1 VTSRP
6 VALVVD
12 DDPDIRTAVAR
23 VLARAGLETV
33 DVGTGEACLDVLAT
47 RPVDLVVLD
56 VAMPGLDGMAT
67 LERIRDTSDVL
78 VLMLTAR
85 AERHDKLRGLGG
97 GADDYLTK
105 PFDNAELVARVR
117 ALLRRRPPS
126 DDRDVYDDGVLVV
139 DFGARR
145 VVVRGAPVELSPA
158 EWSLLVTLVRHTGET
173 LTKQQ
178 LLELAWR
185 DPLGIGPERVKY
197 TVLRLRKRL
206 GFDEPSGP
214 IEAVRGVGYRYR
226 PPQPGATD
234 TA

>member
-1 VTSRP
+1 
-6 VALVVD
+6 
-12 DDPDIRTAVAR
+12 
-23 VLARAGLETV
+23 VLSTGPV
-33 DVGTGEACLDVLAT
+33 DV
-47 RPVDLVVLD
+47 VVLD
-56 VAMPGLDGMAT
+56 VAMPGLDGIAT
-67 LERIRDTSDVL
+67 LQRIRETSDVL

-85 AERHDKLRGLGG
+85 AERHDKLRGLGH

-117 ALLRRRPPS
+117 ALLRRRPASTRP
-126 DDRDVYDDGVLVV
+126 DVYDDGLLLV
-139 DFGARR
+139 DFRART
-145 VVVRGAPVELSPA
+145 VAVRGAPVDLSPA
-158 EWSLLVTLVRHTGET
+158 EWSLLATLVRHPGET

-206 GFDEPSGP
+206 GVDEPSGP

-226 PPQPGATD
+226 PPRSGAT
-234 TA
+234 